1 MKTLPIILS
10 MLAATLTVAV
20 AQDTNNQPEQ
30 KKDAPQVQR
39 GERRGPQGPMFRGG
53 RNQQGPVVS
62 PNDRQEEWDT
72 TLAARRDE
80 FRHQLNPNGPY
91 PGPRFQ
97 GPPMGRGR
105 GPMMMAQ
112 AGERGPRGPMF
123 RGGRGGPEM
132 KGCCQ
137 CQCHQKQQ
145 RRNHGRNR

>member
-10 MLAATLTVAV
+10 ILAATLTVAV
-20 AQDTNNQPEQ
+20 AQDTNNQPEP
-30 KKDAPQVQR
+30 KKDTPQVQR
-39 GERRGPQGPMFRGG
+39 GERRGQQDPMFHGG

-62 PNDRQEEWDT
+62 PNDR
-72 TLAARRDE
+72 
-80 FRHQLNPNGPY
+80 PY

-105 GPMMMAQ
+105 GPMMAQ

-137 CQCHQKQQ
+137 CQCQQKQQ
-145 RRNHGRNR
+145 RRNYGRNH